1 MLDSDS
7 DSESIY
13 HTPPSS
19 STQYYS
25 LPSSPNMAEANA
37 STAAGAIPRTG
48 RAQVALPP
56 SQWENRGDYAEVR
69 TQVFA
74 GRDWF
79 GVTVLPTVPEYV
91 ALPAEHKARVITTC
105 ALAESLIMPREP
117 EKEFLIL
124 CRMIAETLL
133 PRPRYATRDEAGH
146 CMISWA
152 KALLKHAGASIAGM
166 RLRVEDIVAAK
177 AERGPL
183 HGIDPEGQ
191 VSADQAWR
199 TVSWIAVHGVPDT
212 ASRSP
217 AAAYAAT
224 YISLAKKGTITAR
237 KLNTIIGALA
247 VECNID
253 LAITTNDIAVLYNQ
267 LMTRIKQ
274 DEIGTIFETW
284 SQYMMGTSLRMM
296 ITLNQAAGSGLTS
309 LTTIKKALTRFPS
322 FKWGRVVSILPDEAK
337 AVEKAFQVVG
347 ADKYYGFRRDYG
359 AASSTLYRSFSWV
372 AKELLLKH
380 GGPDFDSLR
389 DYKGWATKPLHQ
401 QALKELVDA
410 FTPEVAPDTVQDT
423 GFLTTAAEGASGLI

>member
-13 HTPPSS
+13 QTPPSS
-19 STQYYS
+19 STRYYS
-25 LPSSPNMAEANA
+25 LPSSPSMAEANA
-37 STAAGAIPRTG
+37 PNAAGVVPRAG
-48 RAQVALPP
+48 RAQAALMPP
-56 SQWENRGDYAEVR
+56 AWENRGDYAEVR

-79 GVTVLPTVPEYV
+79 GLTVLPTMPEYV
-91 ALPAEHKARVITTC
+91 GLPAEQKARVITTC
-105 ALAESLIMPREP
+105 ALAESLLVPREP

-133 PRPRYATRDEAGH
+133 PRPRYATHEEAGQ

-166 RLRVEDIVAAK
+166 RLRTEDILAAK
-177 AERGPL
+177 VEGQPL
-183 HGIDPEGQ
+183 HGINPDGEMT
-191 VSADQAWR
+191 AEQAWD
-199 TVSWIAVHGVPDT
+199 TVSWIAAHGVPDT

-253 LAITTNDIAVLYNQ
+253 LAITTNDIAILYNQ
-267 LMTRIKQ
+267 LMTRIQQ
-274 DEIGTIFETW
+274 DEIGTIFDTW

-309 LTTIKKALTRFPS
+309 LTTIKKALTKFPS
-322 FKWGRVVSILPDEAK
+322 FKWGRVVSILPEEAK
-337 AVEKAFQVVG
+337 AVEKAFQAVG

-380 GGPDFDSLR
+380 GGPDFESLR
-389 DYKGWATKPLHQ
+389 DYKGWASKPLHQ

-410 FTPEVAPDTVQDT
+410 FIPEVATDADQDT